1 MRCVLTASCK
11 QRIANVLLTDRDILE
26 EIHAGRIII
35 DPFDPLCVQPA
46 SYDVRLDSDLLVPD
60 AELDGRGI
68 DPANTDSSMMFK
80 RVQLEDRAH
89 PNQFYIPPGGVA
101 LGCTRELVTLSP
113 NAPLAADIAGCSSI
127 GRWFLAVHVTAGFVD
142 PGWSGR
148 LTLELYN
155 ASPWWLRIWAG
166 MRIAQ
171 VRFYYT
177 HGVPLRSYLDT
188 GHYAGAITALP
199 SQYRG

>member
-101 LGCTRELVTLSP
+101 LGCTRELVTVVTK
-113 NAPLAADIAGCSSI
+113 CTTSSRHSRVLVYWSLVSSSSCY
-127 GRWFLAVHVTAGFVD
+127 GRFC
-142 PGWSGR
+142 
-148 LTLELYN
+148 
-155 ASPWWLRIWAG
+155 
-166 MRIAQ
+166 
-171 VRFYYT
+171 
-177 HGVPLRSYLDT
+177 
-188 GHYAGAITALP
+188 
-199 SQYRG
+199 